1 MVAVGPV
8 EDAVGTLAAHRAPRH
23 AHRSA
28 PCAVV
33 VGHFEVTGLQP
44 LLHPLVSVRK
54 RVFGHGLAVAVLV
67 PPGHVEDH
75 PGVGRRGMHQTVER
89 PGRGIDLAGHLSG
102 RHRGSRALL
111 LQDDVIPAAVGNG
124 LQQLLVFQVPREA
137 FAALEKARTGEF
149 YLLGRGDLLHHAGQ
163 IVAIGETVADP
174 QHPQGILRR
183 LGHAAQRQQNQQKA
197 ESEFHHIFKVLGWR

>member
-1 MVAVGPV
+1 
-8 EDAVGTLAAHRAPRH
+8 
-23 AHRSA
+23 
-28 PCAVV
+28 
-33 VGHFEVTGLQP
+33 
-44 LLHPLVSVRK
+44 
-54 RVFGHGLAVAVLV
+54 
-67 PPGHVEDH
+67 
-75 PGVGRRGMHQTVER
+75 MHQTVER

-137 FAALEKARTGEF
+137 FAALEKARAGDLH
-149 YLLGRGDLLHHAGQ
+149 LLGRGDLLHHAGQ